1 MVTRRLAECNTP
13 EKRVLFLGGVW
24 HQGAYV
30 LSFVRKRLCLLRADG
45 ALEEAKRDGRLV
57 GLQFLFGTAAE
68 VVPVEGTPKVFAVLY
83 EFDGVGREANDFP

>member
-45 ALEEAKRDGRLV
+45 A
-57 GLQFLFGTAAE
+57 
-68 VVPVEGTPKVFAVLY
+68 
-83 EFDGVGREANDFP
+83 